1 MGKAALTCGI
11 GLGYVHANGVR
22 WADRPHETVCP
33 SIFVYVYC
41 FTKQLRTSSAFFMP
55 NIIKGGK
62 RLGNEQRLIQVIAAE
77 QQLAAKQVE
86 NVIAL
91 HQEGNTIPFIARYR
105 KEMTG
110 ALDEVQI
117 REVLERWEYL
127 QHLEQR
133 KEEVLRL
140 IDEQGKLTEE
150 LKNEIMAA
158 TKLQQVEDLYRPYR
172 QKRRTK
178 AAIAKEKGLEPL
190 ADWLLSCPS
199 APTPEEQA
207 KMFIN
212 EEKGVAT
219 VEEALQGA
227 KDIIAE
233 KVADD
238 AALRQWVR
246 EQTWRK
252 GAIVSTVKAAEK
264 DEKNVYE
271 MYYDYEEPLVK
282 IVPHRVLALNRGE
295 KEEVLRVSIKPPI
308 EDIVRY
314 LRRKTI
320 ADESSLAA
328 PIVAEAVEDGYKRL
342 MEPAIERDIRNE
354 LTEKAE
360 ERAIHI
366 FAENLRKLLLQPP
379 LKGKTVL
386 GIDPAYRTG
395 CKLAVVDE
403 TGKLL
408 RIDVIYPHP
417 PQERKEEARAKLLR
431 LLDDYRV
438 DMIAIGNGTASRE
451 TEQFV
456 ADTLK
461 QVQRD
466 IFYLIVNEAGASVY
480 SASDLARAEFP
491 DLQVEERSAVSIAR
505 RVQDPLAELVK
516 IDPKSVGVGQYQHD
530 VSQKKLAESLRF
542 VVETVV
548 NQVGVNVNT
557 ASVSLLQYVSG
568 LTKTVAENIVK
579 RREEQGKF
587 RSREELKTISRLGA
601 KTYEQCIG
609 FLRIVDGDEPLDR
622 TPIHPERYAEVK
634 QLLHTLGF
642 TTAAIG
648 SRELRE
654 ALQTL
659 DIEATAAELG
669 IGELTLCDI
678 IDALCR
684 PERDPRDELTKPL
697 LRKDVLKMEDLKPG
711 MELEG
716 TVRNVVD
723 FGAFVDIGV
732 KQDGLVHISKLSKQY
747 VRHPLDVVSVGDV
760 VKVWVEHVD
769 VAKGRISLSMVAP
782 EE

>member
-1 MGKAALTCGI
+1 MT
-11 GLGYVHANGVR
+11 
-22 WADRPHETVCP
+22 
-33 SIFVYVYC
+33 
-41 FTKQLRTSSAFFMP
+41 
-55 NIIKGGK
+55 
-62 RLGNEQRLIQVIAAE
+62 NEQRLISIIATE
-77 QQLAAKQVE
+77 QQLTVKQVE
-86 NVIAL
+86 NVISL

-117 REVLERWEYL
+117 RDVLERWEYL
-127 QHLEQR
+127 QHLERR
-133 KEEVLRL
+133 KEEVIRL
-140 IDEQGKLTEE
+140 VEEQGKLTEE
-150 LKNEIMAA
+150 LKNAIISA

-178 AAIAKEKGLEPL
+178 ATIAKEKGLEPL
-190 ADWLLSCPS
+190 ADWLLSCPT
-199 APTPEEQA
+199 APSPNEQA
-207 KMFIN
+207 KAFIDD
-212 EEKGVAT
+212 EKGVAT
-219 VEEALQGA
+219 VDEALQGA

-233 KVADD
+233 RVADD
-238 AALRQWVR
+238 ATLRQWVR

-252 GAIVSTVKAAEK
+252 GTIASTAKAPEK

-271 MYYDYEEPLVK
+271 MYYDYEEPIAK
-282 IVPHRVLALNRGE
+282 IVPHRILALNRGE
-295 KEEVLRVSIKPPI
+295 KEEVLRVSVKAPV

-314 LRRKTI
+314 LQRKTI
-320 ADESSLAA
+320 ANELSPAA
-328 PIVAEAVEDGYKRL
+328 TLVAEAVEDGYKRL
-342 MEPAIERDIRNE
+342 MEPAIEREIRNE

-408 RIDVIYPHP
+408 RIDVVYPHP

-431 LLDDYRV
+431 LLDDYHV

-461 QVQRD
+461 QVERD
-466 IFYLIVNEAGASVY
+466 IFYVIVNEAGASVY

-568 LTKTVAENIVK
+568 LTKTVSENIVK

-587 RSREELKTISRLGA
+587 RSRDELKTIPRLGA

-609 FLRIVDGDEPLDR
+609 FLRILDGEEPLDR
-622 TPIHPERYAEVK
+622 TPIHPERYVEVK
-634 QLLHTLGF
+634 RLLQTLGF
-642 TTAAIG
+642 TTDAIG
-648 SRELRE
+648 SNELRQ
-654 ALQTL
+654 ALQAL

-669 IGELTLCDI
+669 IGELTLRDI

-684 PERDPRDELTKPL
+684 PERDPRDELPKPL

-747 VRHPLDVVSVGDV
+747 VRHPLDIVSVGDV

-769 VAKGRISLSMVAP
+769 VAKGRISLSMVSP